1 MTELKNM
8 RRDDLEAFHARIMG
22 AYEAF
27 RARRLNLNLTRGKP
41 SPEQLD
47 LSNELL
53 RLPDNGD
60 FLQADG
66 GDTRNYFGSLQGL
79 LEARVLFS
87 EMLGAP
93 PEQIVIGN
101 NSSLAMMHDCIVYGM
116 LKGLPNSQKPWAKD
130 EPITFLCPAPGYDRH
145 FAICETYGIRM
156 IAVPMTE
163 SGPDMDKVE
172 QLVADPSVRGMWCVP
187 KYSNPDGVVYSRE
200 VVGRIAKMRT
210 GAADF
215 RVFWDNA
222 YGVHHLTDVRYEVA
236 NILDACRAAGNT
248 DRAFVF
254 ASTSKITF
262 AGGGLALFASSPLNV
277 GWLVGCMSK
286 RTIGPDK
293 LNQLRHVRFLKNGAG
308 IHQLMEKHRQI
319 IVPKFAAVENGLSKH
334 LDGTGV
340 ATWTRPAG
348 GYFISVN
355 LLTGSARRVVELANQ
370 AGLALVPAGAS
381 FPYGR
386 DPRDGHLRIA
396 PTFPSVEEVSA
407 ASDGIGLSILLG
419 AIEEI
424 RASRKE
430 NA

>member
-1 MTELKNM
+1 MTELKNIN
-8 RRDDLEAFHARIMG
+8 RGDLEALHARIMD

-27 RARRLNLNLTRGKP
+27 RARRLSLNLTRGKP
-41 SPEQLD
+41 SPEQVD

-60 FLQADG
+60 FLQTDG
-66 GDTRNYFGSLQGL
+66 GDARNYYGSLQGL
-79 LEARVLFS
+79 PEARILFS

-116 LKGLPNSQKPWAKD
+116 LKGLPTSEKPWVKD

-156 IAVPMTE
+156 IAVPMTQ

-200 VVGRIAKMRT
+200 VVDRIAKMRT
-210 GAADF
+210 GAVDF

-222 YGVHHLTDVRYEVA
+222 YAVHHLTDVRYEIA
-236 NILDACRAAGNT
+236 NILDACRAAGNP

-254 ASTSKITF
+254 SSTSKITF

-277 GWLVGCMSK
+277 SWLVGCMSK
-286 RTIGPDK
+286 RTIGPEK

-308 IHQLMEKHRQI
+308 IHQLMEKHRKI
-319 IVPKFAAVENGLSKH
+319 IAPKFAAVENGLSMH
-334 LDGTGV
+334 LNGTGV

-381 FPYGR
+381 FPYR
-386 DPRDGHLRIA
+386 CDPRDDHLRIA
-396 PTFPSVEEVSA
+396 PTFPGVEEVSV
-407 ASDGIGLSILLG
+407 ASDGIGLSILLS